1 MNKYKSLIRDII
13 EFTFDRH
20 HYIMV
25 SIFILFLV
33 FLVIVLGVNSGSSPF
48 PK

>member
-1 MNKYKSLIRDII
+1 MSKYKSLIRDII
-13 EFTFDRH
+13 DFTFDRH

-25 SIFILFLV
+25 SIFVLFV
-33 FLVIVLGVNSGSSPF
+33 IILVIVLGVNSGSSPF